1 MPRPRPSSPR
11 LWYAPLGTPEGEVF
25 HALAVDPHVRRY
37 LLDGQMVTRE
47 WAADA
52 AAKSEREHARSGLGL
67 WLQFE
72 QGDADPIGFAGYWA
86 FEELGPHPQLIYA
99 FLAKHTGK
107 GYATEAAEA
116 LITFGREHAG
126 LGAIVASVDEPNV
139 ASIRV
144 LERLGFERTGEVPG
158 AFGSTRMYRL
168 PPGRPPRELYRI
180 G

>member
-1 MPRPRPSSPR
+1 V
-11 LWYAPLGTPEGEVF
+11 PLAGPDGEVF

-37 LLDGQMVTRE
+37 LLDGQVVTRE

-52 AAKSEREHARSGLGL
+52 AAKSEREHDRSGLGL
-67 WLQFE
+67 WLLFE
-72 QGDADPIGFAGYWA
+72 QDGANPIGFAGYWA

-99 FLAKHTGK
+99 FLAEHTRK

-126 LGAIVASVDEPNV
+126 EGAIVASVDERNV

-158 AFGSTRMYRL
+158 AFGPTRMYRL
-168 PPGRPPRELYRI
+168 PAGRPPRKVYRI